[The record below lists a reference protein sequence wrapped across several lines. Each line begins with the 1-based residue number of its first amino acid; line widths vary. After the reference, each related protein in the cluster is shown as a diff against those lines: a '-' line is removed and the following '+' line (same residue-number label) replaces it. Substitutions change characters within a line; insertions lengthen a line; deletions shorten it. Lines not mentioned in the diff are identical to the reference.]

1 MCVVRCTWS
10 RAAVS
15 CEGVMDSRCS
25 ESRKPKSTAPH
36 AESSVMH
43 FVQRPKTDVR
53 LTNHRRSVLPHHT
66 HKGRTPPRTRACPCV
81 ATHHGAHTRAASPH
95 YSGPSAEKQP
105 ALRVASRVQST
116 VRRHMRRSCAHA
128 SPLSKVSL
136 IVVCPLAAW
145 PTPRAP
151 CVLAAII
158 CTHLESHRSHLVS
171 PALAYY
177 WRLCSYFFSPEAS
190 SFLTSS

>member
-1 MCVVRCTWS
+1 MCVVRCT
-10 RAAVS
+10 RCRCAVR
-15 CEGVMDSRCS
+15 VDSRCS
-25 ESRKPKSTAPH
+25 LSKIKEHGSSCRELCDALCAATKNRRASHKPQTECTPAPH
-36 AESSVMH
+36 A
-43 FVQRPKTDVR
+43 QR
-53 LTNHRRSVLPHHT
+53 SHT
-66 HKGRTPPRTRACPCV
+66 SAARACV

-177 WRLCSYFFSPEAS
+177 WRVCSYFFSPEAS

>member
-10 RAAVS
+10 CACV
-15 CEGVMDSRCS
+15 DSRCS
-25 ESRKPKSTAPH
+25 LSKIKEHGSSCRELCALRAAKNRRASHKPQTECTPAPH
-36 AESSVMH
+36 A
-43 FVQRPKTDVR
+43 QR
-53 LTNHRRSVLPHHT
+53 SI
-66 HKGRTPPRTRACPCV
+66 TPPRRHARV

>member
-1 MCVVRCTWS
+1 MCVVLCTWS
-10 RAAVS
+10 CA
-15 CEGVMDSRCS
+15 CGFSRCS
-25 ESRKPKSTAPH
+25 LSKTKRARLLMPRALCTPCSQKQTCVSQTTDGVYSRTTRTKVDHTSRGH
-36 AESSVMH
+36 ARVSP
-43 FVQRPKTDVR
+43 Q
-53 LTNHRRSVLPHHT
+53 
-66 HKGRTPPRTRACPCV
+66 
-81 ATHHGAHTRAASPH
+81 HHGAHTRAASPH

-177 WRLCSYFFSPEAS
+177 WRVCSYFFSPEAS

>member
-1 MCVVRCTWS
+1 MFS
-10 RAAVS
+10 RN
-15 CEGVMDSRCS
+15 
-25 ESRKPKSTAPH
+25 PKCTAPL
-36 AESSVMH
+36 AESSVH

-66 HKGRTPPRTRACPCV
+66 HKGRSHLRGDTRVV

-105 ALRVASRVQST
+105 ALRVTSRVQST